1 VSTRFKELVQAL
13 PEQER
18 KDLYRRIIKSL
29 SLDYDRTQH
38 IYPAEVQK
46 TQRAELI
53 RRDMDRMSFS
63 MRFRVWIRRLF
74 TGRDRETCFVDARL
88 ATLRHIIRA
97 AGLQPGGTPASS
109 IDPAIADR
117 VFELYR
123 AAYPVIPLFG
133 HLWGRRESMRAIIH
147 RLLAT
152 KIPDAKHEPADLLP
166 KSDME
171 DIFIRTQ
178 SKEDIRREL
187 LARLDAYLR
196 EIPNEVYAQIE
207 TGIVPLYYLR
217 DLCLFD
223 FQSFFQQFGHRPG
236 LAPPTEKPGMRQ
248 ARAQAAL
255 PHLEELYYG
264 IFSALKVPRH
274 FSVHRELLEDFAD
287 RNEEGGNGDGSDG
300 TGGGGRGTTAAQE
313 RDAVVDH
320 LSEHL
325 TDLHEAVLRFNAR
338 VPLVELI
345 RYYRHDPYYRIM
357 AYSPQVNLREFYN
370 NSMRIEV
377 LSRLD
382 EEFPEIRRGV
392 IDRLIGEIFGGD
404 LPHFHYLPESTP
416 SSLRKLGLPA
426 IKNVAALNVLYQY
439 IRGPYRRKLQEFVR
453 VLGRMMPA
461 RQKELASSLARHSSG
476 LLDVEEK
483 AEHLD
488 GGFSPDADSGK
499 LFHRV
504 RYAAES
510 DPAQHRSYRN
520 LVAQT
525 DREIGALIDE
535 GLGHLEGIRSVIQEL
550 SGDVPDV
557 LKDRY
562 SLYDPTAPHRD
573 ALEWKLAEEGTTL
586 LKLHTL
592 ITQKMAMDEGG

>member
-1 VSTRFKELVQAL
+1 VRTRFKELAQAL

-18 KDLYRRIIKSL
+18 KDLYRKIVKSL

-38 IYPAEVQK
+38 IFPAEVQR

-53 RRDMDRMSFS
+53 ERDMDRMSLS

-74 TGRDRETCFVDARL
+74 TGKDREACFVDARL
-88 ATLRHIIRA
+88 ASLNHTLRA
-97 AGLQPGGTPASS
+97 AGLQHGGSS
-109 IDPAIADR
+109 PSNIDPAVADR

-123 AAYPVIPLFG
+123 AAYPVIPLFM
-133 HLWGRRESMRAIIH
+133 HLWGRRESMRSIIH

-152 KIPDAKHEPADLLP
+152 KIPDARHAPEDLLP
-166 KSDME
+166 RSDME
-171 DIFIRTQ
+171 DIFIRTH

-187 LARLDAYLR
+187 LSRLDAYLKD
-196 EIPNEVYAQIE
+196 IPNEVYAQIE

-223 FQSFFQQFGHRPG
+223 FQKFFQQFGHRPG
-236 LAPPTEKPGMRQ
+236 LAPPDEKPTMRQ
-248 ARAQAAL
+248 ARAQATL
-255 PHLEELYYG
+255 PYLEELYYG
-264 IFSALKVPRH
+264 VFSALKVPRR
-274 FSVHRELLEDFAD
+274 FVVHRELLEDFAD
-287 RNEEGGNGDGSDG
+287 RNDGGEA
-300 TGGGGRGTTAAQE
+300 REAADPQE
-313 RDAVVDH
+313 REAIVDH
-320 LSEHL
+320 LTEHL
-325 TDLHEAVLRFNAR
+325 SDLHEAVLRFNAR

-345 RYYRHDPYYRIM
+345 RYYRRDPYHRIM
-357 AYSPQVNLREFYN
+357 AYSPQLNLREFYN

-382 EEFPEIRRGV
+382 EEFPEIRAGV
-392 IDRLIGEIFGGD
+392 IDRLTSEIFSGG
-404 LPHFHYLPESTP
+404 LAHFEYLPESTP

-426 IKNVAALNVLYQY
+426 VRNVAALNVLYQF
-439 IRGPYRRKLQEFVR
+439 IRGPFRRNLQEFLR

-461 RQKELASSLARHSSG
+461 RQKELATSLASHSNG

-483 AEHLD
+483 AVHLD
-488 GGFSPDADSGK
+488 QGFSPDADSGK

-504 RYAAES
+504 RYASES
-510 DPAQHRSYRN
+510 DPAQHRAYRN

-525 DREIGALIDE
+525 DREVGALIDE
-535 GLGHLEGIRSVIQEL
+535 GLHHVEGIRGVLQEL
-550 SGDVPDV
+550 AGEVPDV
-557 LKDRY
+557 LKERY

-573 ALEWKLAEEGTTL
+573 ALEWKLAEESATL

-592 ITQKMAMDEGG
+592 ATQKMAIDEGA